1 MRYFLKIFLIVSF
14 FCIQA
19 VAPQH
24 RIEPLSIDK
33 RDISAQ
39 QRGAGVFFNYCSS
52 CHSLKQIRY
61 ADIARDLK
69 ILEADGSIDKQAIML
84 YLNHVSDDPYSAVLT
99 SLDSALAEQW
109 FGKVPPDLSLVTRSR
124 SPSWVAAYLKSFRL
138 DNSRPWGVNNTIL
151 PNTAMPH
158 VLIDRQGQDSSGALL
173 EPNQNYDNLVHDL
186 VSFLTYVGEP
196 RALERTIMGK
206 YVLLFTALMIVVS
219 YLYYQS
225 VWADIKKRDD

>member
-1 MRYFLKIFLIVSF
+1 
-14 FCIQA
+14 
-19 VAPQH
+19 
-24 RIEPLSIDK
+24 
-33 RDISAQ
+33 
-39 QRGAGVFFNYCSS
+39 
-52 CHSLKQIRY
+52 
-61 ADIARDLK
+61 
-69 ILEADGSIDKQAIML
+69 
-84 YLNHVSDDPYSAVLT
+84 
-99 SLDSALAEQW
+99 
-109 FGKVPPDLSLVTRSR
+109 
-124 SPSWVAAYLKSFRL
+124 
-138 DNSRPWGVNNTIL
+138 
-151 PNTAMPH
+151 MPH